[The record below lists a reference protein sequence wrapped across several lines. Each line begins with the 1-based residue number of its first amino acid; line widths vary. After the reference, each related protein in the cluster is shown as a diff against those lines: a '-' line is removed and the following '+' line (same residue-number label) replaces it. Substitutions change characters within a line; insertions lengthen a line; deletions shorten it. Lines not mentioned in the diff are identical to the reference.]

1 MNISKGNLNCQKKKK
16 KIGQLPLVHSEVHW
30 TDIITRH
37 EIDLVLLHY
46 KQMFTQMDICFVVSK
61 KRIRKKC
68 KVQSEI

>member
-1 MNISKGNLNCQKKKK
+1 MNISKGNLNCQKKK

-46 KQMFTQMDICFVVSK
+46 KQMFTQMGICFVVSK